1 MAGKRS
7 SAKKQVNTAS
17 LPPVPTGV
25 GLVVYEGASGQV
37 PIAFD
42 EG

>member
-7 SAKKQVNTAS
+7 SAKKPVKEAS
-17 LPPVPTGV
+17 LPPVSAGA
-25 GLVVYEGASGQV
+25 GFVVYDPASGQV